1 MQIHCPICS
10 TSIDVSEDHA
20 GHKGRCVNCST
31 KFIIPEDPSGNIEIL
46 ERGEIIQAQS
56 ESENSGGAIDE
67 NDSSSSVPAL
77 NAPALNAPALNV
89 PAAKSHVTV
98 RPRYQ
103 KKSGSPIGFLF
114 IVVLISAA
122 GAGIYFHF
130 SGKKIT
136 ISNTNGETIGKD
148 AGEKAVKAPAKVTE
162 KKIEVSGEVED
173 PGLTERAVPFKVPLS
188 DDEVFE
194 FTDEAR
200 TRSLEFL
207 ASDDQ
212 ERRESVYTAFR
223 SLGDNYKE
231 TYEGLLR
238 NIRNKH
244 LISLNDKSSDI
255 KKNKVVPDDI
265 KNAYEEWRSVATA
278 GLKLVMTKWR
288 ETSPEEY
295 KTKYLEMD
303 KIVKN
308 AGELYEGMVK
318 AMEVPQGSEDE
329 SFQALVDL
337 ISELDYEIA
346 WSLGE
351 DDFSASEMKDLL
363 NEAKS
368 LAGEK
373 DIVDSLLGEL
383 GEMQSIY
390 LSNVEIETHNNK
402 LNWGTS
408 AYKKLVQQINTTRIS
423 LGLGALRLDQTL
435 TVASEMHSGDM
446 HFQNYYSHRSAD
458 GTTYAERAKSAGF
471 NGKSLGECLFRASSD
486 PDAAYKSWWYND
498 SQRLILLSTTSNAVG
513 VGNAQNYWTLNTGQA
528 GQ

>member
-1 MQIHCPICS
+1 M
-10 TSIDVSEDHA
+10 
-20 GHKGRCVNCST
+20 NCST

-56 ESENSGGAIDE
+56 ESENSEGAIDE

-148 AGEKAVKAPAKVTE
+148 AGEQAVKAHAKVTE

-238 NIRNKH
+238 NIRNKQ
-244 LISLNDKSSDI
+244 IIRITVN
-255 KKNKVVPDDI
+255 NKDFNNENVVP
-265 KNAYEEWRSVATA
+265 
-278 GLKLVMTKWR
+278 
-288 ETSPEEY
+288 
-295 KTKYLEMD
+295 
-303 KIVKN
+303 
-308 AGELYEGMVK
+308 
-318 AMEVPQGSEDE
+318 EDNKRA
-329 SFQALVDL
+329 FQ
-337 ISELDYEIA
+337 
-346 WSLGE
+346 
-351 DDFSASEMKDLL
+351 
-363 NEAKS
+363 
-368 LAGEK
+368 
-373 DIVDSLLGEL
+373 
-383 GEMQSIY
+383 
-390 LSNVEIETHNNK
+390 
-402 LNWGTS
+402 
-408 AYKKLVQQINTTRIS
+408 
-423 LGLGALRLDQTL
+423 
-435 TVASEMHSGDM
+435 
-446 HFQNYYSHRSAD
+446 
-458 GTTYAERAKSAGF
+458 ER
-471 NGKSLGECLFRASSD
+471 R
-486 PDAAYKSWWYND
+486 
-498 SQRLILLSTTSNAVG
+498 
-513 VGNAQNYWTLNTGQA
+513 
-528 GQ
+528 